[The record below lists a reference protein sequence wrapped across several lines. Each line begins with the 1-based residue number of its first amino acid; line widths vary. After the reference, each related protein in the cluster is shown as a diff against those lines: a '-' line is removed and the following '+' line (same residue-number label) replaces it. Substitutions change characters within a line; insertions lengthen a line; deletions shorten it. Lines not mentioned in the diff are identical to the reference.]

1 MMRIQNPFRGI
12 KLVRRHSSPVTKAAV
27 LAAVVLSTVALV
39 VLHGS
44 IQNNRS
50 QYEAMRLKAVML
62 EGENEKLTSRI
73 ENVGTVE
80 GIELIAREELG
91 LEFPDTIV
99 FTPDN

>member
-12 KLVRRHSSPVTKAAV
+12 KFVRRRSSPVTKAAV

-50 QYEAMRLKAVML
+50 QYEAMRLQAVIL
-62 EGENEKLTSRI
+62 EGANEELTNRI
-73 ENVGTVE
+73 QNVGTVE

>member
-1 MMRIQNPFRGI
+1 M
-12 KLVRRHSSPVTKAAV
+12 
-27 LAAVVLSTVALV
+27 
-39 VLHGS
+39 LHGS

-50 QYEAMRLKAVML
+50 QYEAMRIQAVML
-62 EGENEKLTSRI
+62 EGENADLTNRI
-73 ENVGTVE
+73 QNVGTVE